1 MAVIMMKILGS
12 IVFWFSKTQFYTKLT
27 TTYTHLISAWHLS
40 EVTRESS
47 LLCYQSS
54 WMVTKSSRMK
64 DLLCKNST
72 SAKEK
77 VTFIMTQKK
86 TMQRKKSNELS
97 MAANS
102 TISRFGN
109 EWWRPSYW
117 LFAVAAVRLIA
128 INGGESGTKL
138 TFKWWNDFLLKL
150 MS

>member
-1 MAVIMMKILGS
+1 MMMKILGS

-77 VTFIMTQKK
+77 VTFIMTQRK
-86 TMQRKKSNELS
+86 TIQRTKSNELS
-97 MAANS
+97 MAASS

-109 EWWRPSYW
+109 EWWRTSYW
-117 LFAVAAVRLIA
+117 LFAAAAVRLIA
-128 INGGESGTKL
+128 INGDKSGMKL
-138 TFKWWNDFLLKL
+138 TLKWWNDFLLKL

>member
-97 MAANS
+97 MTASS

-109 EWWRPSYW
+109 ELWRPSYW
-117 LFAVAAVRLIA
+117 LFAAVAVRLIA
-128 INGGESGTKL
+128 INVGESGMKL